1 MKKYE
6 DDIDRERARF
16 KEEFR
21 PKEEKLLE
29 VLASHIH
36 VNDVKLKESDSVKKI
51 INEES

>member
-21 PKEEKLLE
+21 AKEDKLLE
-29 VLASHIH
+29 VLASNIH
-36 VNDVKLKESDSVKKI
+36 VNDVTFK
-51 INEES
+51 

>member
-21 PKEEKLLE
+21 AREEKALE
-29 VLASHIH
+29 VLASHIN
-36 VNDVKLKESDSVKKI
+36 VNDVLFKNMEQIKKVK
-51 INEES
+51 SYT

>member
-21 PKEEKLLE
+21 AMIEIK
-29 VLASHIH
+29 ST
-36 VNDVKLKESDSVKKI
+36 N
-51 INEES
+51 

>member
-21 PKEEKLLE
+21 AREEKTLE
-29 VLASHIH
+29 VLASHIV
-36 VNDVKLKESDSVKKI
+36 VNDVVFK
-51 INEES
+51 